1 MTNFNEL
8 HKLLYEASEV
18 LAKAAYTEGGV
29 GSVAGFA
36 DQVGS
41 PSAEVLLTDKKK
53 KKDRLTKAVKPA
65 PDVKDPKTE
74 GIKTTSNGKRI
85 PVTGLSAKK
94 KDEYLFGD
102 TKIDK

>member
-1 MTNFNEL
+1 MSDFNEL
-8 HKLLYEASEV
+8 NKLLHEASEV
-18 LAKAAYTEGGV
+18 LAKAVYTEAGV
-29 GSVAGFA
+29 TSIAGFS

-65 PDVKDPKTE
+65 PDVKDPKTT

-85 PVTGLSAKK
+85 PITGLSANQ
-94 KDEYLFGD
+94 KDEYLYGD